1 MEEKLKNKKFVIL
14 LLILVMILATAGC
27 VKEKPGTE
35 AAIVNGEVITVQ
47 EYEETLEV
55 YKSMYKNQYGDEVL
69 GTEIQPGVTLLEY
82 LKENILENMIFERI
96 IYQEAIKNNLTVNDT
111 ELDELMVEYKTFFG
125 DEQAYKDFLTSNN
138 MKEEF
143 LKNSLRTD
151 EVIQRYV
158 DFYMESLNIS
168 DEELIKYYEDNV
180 DKFVSVK
187 ARHILVNSMEE
198 AEDILAQINAGADFS
213 DLAMAFSKDTNSA
226 ILGGDLG
233 YFYKGQ
239 MVPTFEAAA
248 FSLEIGEVSGI
259 VPSDFGFHIIKLD
272 DRSEGFDDKRELVL
286 SEYKNVKYSE
296 RMDELEN
303 QSEIERKLKL

>member
-1 MEEKLKNKKFVIL
+1 MKNKKFVIL

-35 AAIVNGEVITVQ
+35 AAIVNGEVITVA

-69 GTEIQPGVTLLEY
+69 DTEIQPGVTLLEY

-158 DFYMESLNIS
+158 DFYMESLSIS

-272 DRSEGFDDKRELVL
+272 DRSEGFEDKRELVL

>member
-1 MEEKLKNKKFVIL
+1 MKNKKLVIL
-14 LLILVMILATAGC
+14 LLIMVLIIAIAGC

-55 YKSMYKNQYGDEVL
+55 YKSMYKNQYGDTALE
-69 GTEIQPGVTLLEY
+69 TEIEPGVTLLQY
-82 LKENILENMIFERI
+82 LQENILENMIFERI
-96 IYQEAIKNNLTVNDT
+96 IYQEALKNNLTVNDT
-111 ELDELMVEYKTFFG
+111 ELDELMIEYKTFFE
-125 DEQAYKDFLTSNN
+125 DEQAYADFLTSNN

-158 DFYMESLNIS
+158 DFYMESLEIS
-168 DEELIKYYEDNV
+168 DEELLQYYEDNV

-187 ARHILVNSMEE
+187 ARHILVSSMEE
-198 AEDILAQINAGADFS
+198 AEDVLSQINAGAEFS
-213 DLAMAFSKDTNSA
+213 DLAMTFSIDTNSA
-226 ILGGDLG
+226 INGGDLG

-239 MVPTFEAAA
+239 MVPAFEEAA

-259 VPSDFGFHIIKLD
+259 IPSDFGFHIIKLD
-272 DRSEGFDDKRELVL
+272 DRSEGFEDKKELVL

-296 RMDELEN
+296 KMDELEN

>member
-1 MEEKLKNKKFVIL
+1 MKNKKFVVL
-14 LLILVMILATAGC
+14 LLVLVLILVTAGC

-55 YKSMYKNQYGDEVL
+55 YKSMYKNQYGDTALE
-69 GTEIQPGVTLLEY
+69 TEIEPGVTLLQY
-82 LKENILENMIFERI
+82 LQENILENLIFEKI
-96 IYQEAIKNNLTVNDT
+96 IYQEALKNNLTVNDT
-111 ELDELMVEYKTFFG
+111 ELDELMVEYKTFFA
-125 DEQAYKDFLTSNN
+125 DDQAYTDFLTSNN
-138 MKEEF
+138 MNEEF

-158 DFYMESLNIS
+158 DFYMENLEIS
-168 DEELIKYYEDNV
+168 DEDLLKYYEDNV
-180 DKFVSVK
+180 DQFVSVK

-198 AEDILAQINAGADFS
+198 AEDIMRQINEGADFS
-213 DLAMAFSKDTNSA
+213 DLAMAFSTDTTSA
-226 ILGGDLG
+226 VNGGDLG

-239 MVPTFEAAA
+239 MVPTFEEAA

-272 DRSEGFDDKRELVL
+272 DRSEGFEDKRELVL
-286 SEYKNVKYSE
+286 SEYKNVKYGE
-296 RMDELEN
+296 RMDELES
-303 QSEIERKLKL
+303 QSEIERKLEL

>member
-272 DRSEGFDDKRELVL
+272 DRSEGFEDKKELVL

>member
-1 MEEKLKNKKFVIL
+1 MKNKKFVIL

>member
-1 MEEKLKNKKFVIL
+1 MKNKKMIVL
-14 LLILVMILATAGC
+14 LLVMVLIIATAGC

-69 GTEIQPGVTLLEY
+69 ETEIQPGVTLLQY
-82 LKENILENMIFERI
+82 LQENILENMIFERI
-96 IYQEAIKNNLTVNDT
+96 IYQEALKNNLTVDDA
-111 ELDELMVEYKTFFG
+111 ELDELMTEYKTFFG
-125 DEQAYKDFLTSNN
+125 DEQAYADFLTSNN

-151 EVIQRYV
+151 EVIQKYV
-158 DFYMESLNIS
+158 DFYMESLVIS
-168 DEELIKYYEDNV
+168 EEELIKYYEENI

-198 AEDILAQINAGADFS
+198 AEDILEQINNGADFS
-213 DLAMAFSKDTNSA
+213 ELAKTFSQDTTSA
-226 ILGGDLG
+226 VNGGDLG
-233 YFYKGQ
+233 FFYKGQ
-239 MVPTFEAAA
+239 MVPTFEEAA
-248 FSLEIGEVSGI
+248 FGLEIGEVSEI

-286 SEYKNVKYSE
+286 SEYKNIKYGE

>member
-1 MEEKLKNKKFVIL
+1 MKNKKLVIL
-14 LLILVMILATAGC
+14 LLILVLILAAAGC

-55 YKSMYKNQYGDEVL
+55 YKSMYKNQYGETAL
-69 GTEIQPGVTLLEY
+69 ETEIEPGVTLLEY
-82 LKENILENMIFERI
+82 LQKNILENLIFERI
-96 IYQEAIKNNLTVNDT
+96 IYQEALKNNLTVNDT
-111 ELDELMVEYKTFFG
+111 ELDELMVEYKTFFA
-125 DEQAYKDFLTSNN
+125 DDKAYTDFLTSNN

-158 DFYMESLNIS
+158 DFYMESLEIS
-168 DEELIKYYEDNV
+168 DEDLNKYYEENV

-198 AEDILAQINAGADFS
+198 AEDILAQLNAGADFS

-226 ILGGDLG
+226 VLGGDLG

-239 MVPTFEAAA
+239 MVPTFEQAA

-259 VPSDFGFHIIKLD
+259 IPSDFGFHIIKLD
-272 DRSEGFDDKRELVL
+272 DRSEGFEDKKELVL

>member
-1 MEEKLKNKKFVIL
+1 MKNKKMVVL
-14 LLILVMILATAGC
+14 LLAMVLIIATAGC

-69 GTEIQPGVTLLEY
+69 ETEIQPGVTLLQY
-82 LKENILENMIFERI
+82 LQENILENMIFERI
-96 IYQEAIKNNLTVNDT
+96 IYQEALKNNLTVDDV
-111 ELDELMVEYKTFFG
+111 ELDELMTEYKSFFG
-125 DEQAYKDFLTSNN
+125 DEQAYADFLTSNN
-138 MKEEF
+138 MNEEF

-151 EVIQRYV
+151 EVIQKYV
-158 DFYMESLNIS
+158 DFYMESLVIS
-168 DEELIKYYEDNV
+168 EEELIKYYEENV

-198 AEDILAQINAGADFS
+198 AEDILTQIKNGADFS
-213 DLAMAFSKDTNSA
+213 ELAIAFSQDTTSA
-226 ILGGDLG
+226 VNGGDLG

-239 MVPTFEAAA
+239 MVPTFEEAA
-248 FSLEIGEVSGI
+248 FNLEIGEVSEI
-259 VPSDFGFHIIKLD
+259 IPSDFGFHIIKLD

-286 SEYKNVKYSE
+286 SEYKNIKYDE

-303 QSEIERKLKL
+303 QSEIERKIKR

>member
-1 MEEKLKNKKFVIL
+1 MKNKKFVIL

-35 AAIVNGEVITVQ
+35 AAIVNGEVITVA

-69 GTEIQPGVTLLEY
+69 TTEIQPGVTLLEY

-111 ELDELMVEYKTFFG
+111 ELDELMVEYKTFFA

-180 DKFVSVK
+180 DKFVSIK

-248 FSLEIGEVSGI
+248 FSLEVGEVSGI
-259 VPSDFGFHIIKLD
+259 IPSDFGFHIIKLD
-272 DRSEGFDDKRELVL
+272 DRSEGFEDKRELVL

>member
-69 GTEIQPGVTLLEY
+69 DTEIQPGVTLLEY

-125 DEQAYKDFLTSNN
+125 DEQAYKEFLTSNN

-158 DFYMESLNIS
+158 DFYMESLSIS

-226 ILGGDLG
+226 VLGGDLG

-248 FSLEIGEVSGI
+248 FSLEVGEVSGI
-259 VPSDFGFHIIKLD
+259 IPSDFGFHIIKLD
-272 DRSEGFDDKRELVL
+272 DRRL
-286 SEYKNVKYSE
+286 
-296 RMDELEN
+296 
-303 QSEIERKLKL
+303 